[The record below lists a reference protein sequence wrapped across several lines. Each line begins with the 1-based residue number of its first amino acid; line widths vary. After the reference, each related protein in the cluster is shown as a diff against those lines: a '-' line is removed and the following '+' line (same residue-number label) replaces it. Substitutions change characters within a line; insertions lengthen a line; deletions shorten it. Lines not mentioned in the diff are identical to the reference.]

1 MEAILLAFFF
11 SFTPLSLPHTGHEH
25 VVSQHREP
33 FESSAVDLRRLS
45 WTRDPNKLLSSHVQ
59 HCTGAVVLS
68 CPRSH
73 TSFIYISRWIFTP
86 WFRGTR
92 CRWCEHVLG
101 MMCHRGGSWS
111 GLPRGS
117 FHQHQLHYS
126 LFFQTKLSLLRVVG
140 VLRIV
145 WVYVMCYTNIYI
157 FIFIVFNVVCINASK
172 IKGAVSVQ
180 LP

>member
-1 MEAILLAFFF
+1 MKPLLNSLKPVIRLTDPLQCCRKCLFPSFLALSWRQFCLLFFRIY
-11 SFTPLSLPHTGHEH
+11 PSLPSSHCCTGHEH
-25 VVSQHREP
+25 VGSQHREP

-45 WTRDPNKLLSSHVQ
+45 WTRDLNKLLSSRVQ
-59 HCTGAVVLS
+59 HCTGAVALS

-101 MMCHRGGSWS
+101 MMCHRGGSGS

-117 FHQHQLHYS
+117 FHQHQHHYS
-126 LFFQTKLSLLRVVG
+126 LFFQTQLSLLRGVG

-145 WVYVMCYTNIYI
+145 
-157 FIFIVFNVVCINASK
+157 
-172 IKGAVSVQ
+172 
-180 LP
+180 